1 MRFEWDPKKELINI
15 KKHGIDFIM
24 ASKVFDDPN
33 VALIKD
39 RIDDET
45 GEQRWHAIGVASIDE
60 EAALL
65 AVAHVHRGKNEEEIV
80 RIISA
85 REASNRE
92 RRLYI
97 Q

>member
-1 MRFEWDPKKELINI
+1 MRFEWDPEKELINI
-15 KKHGIDFIM
+15 KKHGIDFTT
-24 ASKVFDDPN
+24 ALNVFNDPN
-33 VALIKD
+33 ITLIKD

-45 GEQRWHAIGVASIDE
+45 GEQRWHAIGAAAIDDD
-60 EAALL
+60 AALL
-65 AVAHVHRGKNEEEIV
+65 AVVHVYRGQNEEEII

-85 REASNRE
+85 REASKRE

>member
-15 KKHGIDFIM
+15 KKHGIDFTI

-33 VALIKD
+33 FALIKD

-45 GEQRWHAIGVASIDE
+45 GEQRWRAIGAASIDE

-65 AVAHVHRGKNEEEIV
+65 VVVHVYRGQNEQEII
-80 RIISA
+80 RIVSA
-85 REASNRE
+85 RAASKRE